1 MSLVQWTPERRR
13 FVRFCVV
20 GGSGVLVNMAIFS
33 IARIALDGMPELVRE
48 NCAVLA
54 GFVVSCLT
62 NFLINDRWTWGDR
75 RESAGR
81 TFLQRMIAYCLV
93 ALAAG
98 AVQLAAFNALLPL
111 LPSWAWRAHVANLVG
126 IALGT
131 IVNFIV
137 NNRWTFRAQVEGDH

>member
-33 IARIALDGMPELVRE
+33 VVRIALDEMPELFRE
-48 NCAVLA
+48 NFAVVS

-81 TFLQRMIAYCLV
+81 SFLQRMLAYFLV

-98 AVQLAAFNALLPL
+98 GVQLVAFNALLPL
-111 LPSWAWRAHVANLVG
+111 LPDWAWRAHVANLVG

-137 NNRWTFRAQVEGDH
+137 NNRWTFRAEPKGEG